1 MMTIYSNGKKQR
13 WLKKDGNKLSKR
25 KSILIKNSKWYK
37 LSIIKQPSY
46 VTISIGNN
54 PTKEILDFLGNSLE
68 LELNNLKIIKD
79 IIKNGDYLPLAHK
92 LYILRLYSGCNKVAD
107 IVDYIYELDNSDI
120 NKLYEE
126 GIKNMNS
133 IVVTYF
139 NNAIEFD
146 FNSFLKYNKGVSCVK
161 ELHKY
166 NVNLFKE

>member
-1 MMTIYSNGKKQR
+1 MITINSNGKKQR

-25 KSILIKNSKWYK
+25 KSTTLKNSKWFK
-37 LSIIKQPSY
+37 LSIIKQKNY
-46 VTISIGNN
+46 VTISINNN

-79 IIKNGDYLPLAHK
+79 IIKNEDYLPLPHK

-107 IVDYIYELDNSDI
+107 MLDYIYELDNSDI

-133 IVVTYF
+133 TDATYF

-146 FNSFLKYNKGVSCVK
+146 FKSFLKYNKGVPCVD
-161 ELHKY
+161 ELRIKI
-166 NVNLFKE
+166 